1 MVSIASTQVC
11 CFTMKA
17 VIADM
22 GVTELQK
29 QAMGW
34 ICSQAG
40 ACQPLFIEYL
50 LCDEWALC

>member
-50 LCDEWALC
+50 LCDE